1 MKLIWT
7 AIVIL
12 LTGCG
17 SPTYI
22 VGPCPYVEPLE
33 RVKSETI
40 VPNRDGSL
48 GYYNTMK
55 ANRLVKKLRES
66 EKYFIDNTTRI
77 KEYRETQKIF

>member
-1 MKLIWT
+1 VKLLL
-7 AIVIL
+7 IVIAIL

-17 SPTYI
+17 EPRYV

-33 RVKSETI
+33 RVKSENI

-55 ANRLVKKLRES
+55 VNRLVKKLRES
-66 EKYFIDNTTRI
+66 ERYFIENTKRV
-77 KEYRETQKIF
+77 KEYSETQKIF